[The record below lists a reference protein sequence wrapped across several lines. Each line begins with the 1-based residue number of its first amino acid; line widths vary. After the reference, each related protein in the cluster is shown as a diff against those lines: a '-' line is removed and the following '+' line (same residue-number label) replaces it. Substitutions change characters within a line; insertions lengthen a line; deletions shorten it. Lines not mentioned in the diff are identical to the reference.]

1 MSAYHTY
8 GSTSLGLHTSG
19 PQHKNMAQHLQHV
32 TVEDISL
39 PNIWLKTFNVP
50 IPHRH
55 TSKFNA

>member
-32 TVEDISL
+32 TVEDISQ

-50 IPHRH
+50 ITH
-55 TSKFNA
+55 